1 MYFIIYK
8 LHFNKTVNNNTKQT
22 SPTLGELTF
31 LIIQESLLLSTW
43 ESSASSRTEFEC
55 SQASLGI

>member
-8 LHFNKTVNNNTKQT
+8 LHFNKAVNNNTKQT

-31 LIIQESLLLSTW
+31 LIIQESLLLSHVGVICFLQD
-43 ESSASSRTEFEC
+43 R
-55 SQASLGI
+55 I

>member
-8 LHFNKTVNNNTKQT
+8 LHFNKAINNNTKQT

-31 LIIQESLLLSTW
+31 LIIQESLFLSTW

-55 SQASLGI
+55 AQASLGV